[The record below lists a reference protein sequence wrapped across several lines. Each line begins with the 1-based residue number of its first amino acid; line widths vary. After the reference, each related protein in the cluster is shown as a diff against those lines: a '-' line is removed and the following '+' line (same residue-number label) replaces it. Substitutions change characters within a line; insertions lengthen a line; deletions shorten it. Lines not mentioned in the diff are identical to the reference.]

1 MSEPTLWWMLA
12 GVAVIVELL
21 SGTFYLLMLATGMVA
36 AALCAHAGA
45 SMTTQIVVAAVVG
58 GGAVAVWHQVR
69 GRQPKAERASA
80 NKDVSLDIGQTVAV
94 AAWDEQHNATV
105 SYRGADWAA
114 TLAAGATAEPGM
126 HRIVEVVGSRL
137 IVKPVQH

>member
-1 MSEPTLWWMLA
+1 MSDPTLWWMLA
-12 GVAVIVELL
+12 GIAVIVELL

-45 SMTTQIVVAAVVG
+45 GMTAQIVVAAVVG
-58 GGAVAVWHQVR
+58 GGAVAVWHQLR
-69 GRQPKAERASA
+69 GRQPRAERASA

-94 AAWDEQHNATV
+94 ATWDEQRNATV

>member
-1 MSEPTLWWMLA
+1 MLA

-45 SMTTQIVVAAVVG
+45 AMTTQIVVAAVVG
-58 GGAVAVWHQVR
+58 GGAVAIWHQVR

-94 AAWDEQHNATV
+94 TAWDEQRNATV

-114 TLAAGATAEPGM
+114 TLAPGGLAEPGM